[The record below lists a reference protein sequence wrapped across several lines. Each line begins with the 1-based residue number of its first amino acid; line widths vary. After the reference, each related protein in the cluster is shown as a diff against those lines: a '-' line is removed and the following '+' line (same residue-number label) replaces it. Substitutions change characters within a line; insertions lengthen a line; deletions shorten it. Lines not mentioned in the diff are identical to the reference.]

1 MKRLQWEVEVGA
13 ALSALVYRVDLIDA
27 GIRVSL
33 KLPIGTEVQQG
44 ENTSELT
51 VTRVSPMQ
59 IRRRGFEM
67 RLVIRGSRAP
77 APLIDLA
84 LMKANVRGRQYS
96 DDLLAGRVESVAEIA
111 SREKG
116 YSRTTS
122 AD

>member
-67 RLVIRGSRAP
+67 RLGYPGQSRASST
-77 APLIDLA
+77 D
-84 LMKANVRGRQYS
+84 
-96 DDLLAGRVESVAEIA
+96 
-111 SREKG
+111 
-116 YSRTTS
+116 
-122 AD
+122 